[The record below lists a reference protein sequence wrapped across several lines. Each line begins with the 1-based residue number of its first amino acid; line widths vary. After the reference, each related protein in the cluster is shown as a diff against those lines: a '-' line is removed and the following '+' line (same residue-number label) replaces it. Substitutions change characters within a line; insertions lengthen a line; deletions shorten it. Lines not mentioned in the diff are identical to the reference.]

1 MTQKSSCLSRLPC
14 SSLSCFLALARHRP
28 ITSNHVFSL
37 PLFPFSQK
45 ILPFGVDK
53 RPRTRTESMAI
64 RRAPLPRPADV
75 NRIREDEAVAMLR
88 ALCRE
93 VIENASKGTI
103 GVELS
108 VNDGQLMRVKQ
119 IRVVFGT

>member
-1 MTQKSSCLSRLPC
+1 
-14 SSLSCFLALARHRP
+14 
-28 ITSNHVFSL
+28 
-37 PLFPFSQK
+37 
-45 ILPFGVDK
+45 
-53 RPRTRTESMAI
+53 MAI